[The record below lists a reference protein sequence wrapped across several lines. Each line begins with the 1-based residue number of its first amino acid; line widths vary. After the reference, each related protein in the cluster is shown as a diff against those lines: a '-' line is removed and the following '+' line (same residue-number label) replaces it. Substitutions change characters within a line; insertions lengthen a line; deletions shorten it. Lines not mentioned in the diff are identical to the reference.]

1 MTARQ
6 FSRIRGRRRTRGGG
20 GGEQDNKEEDEEGED
35 EEVRRRERSS
45 QSVLRLP
52 LSLYFHLPVPPSLVF
67 SGDF

>member
-1 MTARQ
+1 M
-6 FSRIRGRRRTRGGG
+6 